1 MPCRDRE
8 IFVLL
13 IAAAIGMLS
22 GSAVQ
27 AQGDSHAT
35 NDLPNPYR
43 HVENWAQL
51 PAGIEW
57 GQVISVQPDARGNI
71 WVFHR
76 KDPPILEIRYLGK
89 ARKEFRSGHVRAA
102 SLADHRP

>member
-13 IAAAIGMLS
+13 IAVAIGLLS

-35 NDLPNPYR
+35 NDLPNPFR
-43 HVENWAQL
+43 PVENWAVPP
-51 PAGIEW
+51 PASNG
-57 GQVISVQPDARGNI
+57 DR
-71 WVFHR
+71 
-76 KDPPILEIRYLGK
+76 
-89 ARKEFRSGHVRAA
+89 
-102 SLADHRP
+102 